1 MRFRNVVLMVLA
13 VACGPALADVTVGI
27 SVSAT
32 GPAASLGIP
41 EKNAVALLPTTIGG
55 EKVKYVVL
63 DDATDTTQ
71 AAKNARKLIGEDNA
85 DVIIGSSNVPG
96 CLAIAEVA
104 NETKT
109 PQIALGP
116 VDLPAEKNAWVF
128 RTPQHNS
135 LMASALVEHM
145 RDNGVKTLG
154 FIGYADPYGEGW
166 LREITKATDGA
177 GIKLTAVERYNRTD
191 TSVTGQALK
200 VLTAKPDAVLIVGS
214 GTPAALPHTT
224 LIERGYKGQIYQTH
238 GAASREFLRVGGRA
252 LEDAILPLGPVV
264 VASQL
269 PDGHPSKKIAIE
281 FTQRYE
287 ERYGVGT
294 FSSFAAHLYDA
305 FKLIERAVP
314 VAARKARPGT
324 PEFRQALHDAIES
337 NGEVVATHGVFN
349 MSPTDH
355 FGLDARAR
363 VLARVHSGDW
373 QLLPGKQK

>member
-1 MRFRNVVLMVLA
+1 M
-13 VACGPALADVTVGI
+13 
-27 SVSAT
+27 
-32 GPAASLGIP
+32 
-41 EKNAVALLPTTIGG
+41 
-55 EKVKYVVL
+55 
-63 DDATDTTQ
+63 
-71 AAKNARKLIGEDNA
+71 
-85 DVIIGSSNVPG
+85 
-96 CLAIAEVA
+96 
-104 NETKT
+104 
-109 PQIALGP
+109 
-116 VDLPAEKNAWVF
+116 
-128 RTPQHNS
+128 
-135 LMASALVEHM
+135 
-145 RDNGVKTLG
+145 
-154 FIGYADPYGEGW
+154 
-166 LREITKATDGA
+166 
-177 GIKLTAVERYNRTD
+177 
-191 TSVTGQALK
+191 TGQALK

-337 NGEVVATHGVFN
+337 IGEVVATHGVFN